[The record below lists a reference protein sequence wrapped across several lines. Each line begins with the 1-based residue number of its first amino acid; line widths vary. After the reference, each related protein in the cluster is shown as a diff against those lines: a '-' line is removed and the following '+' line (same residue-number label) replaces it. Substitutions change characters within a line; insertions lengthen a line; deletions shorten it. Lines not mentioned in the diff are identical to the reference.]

1 LALRTESKT
10 ERQKIFL
17 AGPPF
22 LKSHAT
28 FFHMKTKY
36 LLLLPALALT
46 TTACNNKKVDLTS
59 DKGKMSY
66 IVGQQI
72 GGQLK
77 QNKLDID
84 SDTLAASIG
93 DVLAGK
99 EPRISKADM
108 EAVVQKIQAAE
119 AAKGEEAAK
128 TNLATGTKFLE
139 ENKTKPGVKTTASG
153 LQYLVIT
160 EGKGA
165 SPKATDT
172 VKVHYV
178 GTLLDGTKFD
188 SSIDRGQPV
197 EFPLNQVIPGW
208 TEALQLMKVGGKN
221 KLFIPAN
228 IAYGPQGRPGIP
240 GNSTLIFEVELL
252 EILKAKK

>member
-1 LALRTESKT
+1 MNKNKLL
-10 ERQKIFL
+10 F
-17 AGPPF
+17 
-22 LKSHAT
+22 
-28 FFHMKTKY
+28 
-36 LLLLPALALT
+36 LLLPALAA
-46 TTACNNKKVDLTS
+46 TACTGKKADLSS

-66 IVGQQI
+66 MIGQQI
-72 GGQLK
+72 GNQFK

-84 SDTLAASIG
+84 PDTLAASIS
-93 DVLAGK
+93 DVLSGK
-99 EPRISKADM
+99 ESRLTQADM
-108 EAVVQKIQAAE
+108 EGIVQKMQASQKAAAE
-119 AAKGEEAAK
+119 AEAGA
-128 TNLATGTKFLE
+128 NLEKGTKFLA
-139 ENKTKPGVKTTASG
+139 ENKSKPGVITTASG
-153 LQYLVIT
+153 LQYQVIT
-160 EGKGA
+160 EGKGP

-188 SSIDRGQPV
+188 SSVDRGQPV
-197 EFPLNQVIPGW
+197 EFALNQVIPGW

-252 EILKAKK
+252 GINKAGK

>member
-1 LALRTESKT
+1 MPV
-10 ERQKIFL
+10 F
-17 AGPPF
+17 
-22 LKSHAT
+22 
-28 FFHMKTKY
+28 
-36 LLLLPALALT
+36 ALAA
-46 TTACNNKKVDLTS
+46 TACTGKKADLSS

-66 IVGQQI
+66 MIGQQI
-72 GGQLK
+72 GGQFK
-77 QNKLDID
+77 QGKLDID
-84 SDTLAASIG
+84 PDTLAASIS

-99 EPRISKADM
+99 ESRLSKEEM
-108 EAVVQKIQAAE
+108 EAVVKKVQAGQQAEAE
-119 AAKGEEAAK
+119 AAAK
-128 TNLATGTKFLE
+128 ANLESGTKFLE
-139 ENKTKPGVKTTASG
+139 ANKAKPGVITTASG
-153 LQYLVIT
+153 LQYQVIT

-172 VKVHYV
+172 VKVHYL
-178 GTLLDGTKFD
+178 GTLIDGTKFD
-188 SSIDRGQPV
+188 SSYDRGQPV

-252 EILKAKK
+252 GIEKPAKK

>member
-1 LALRTESKT
+1 MNKNKLL
-10 ERQKIFL
+10 F
-17 AGPPF
+17 
-22 LKSHAT
+22 
-28 FFHMKTKY
+28 
-36 LLLLPALALT
+36 LLLPALAA
-46 TTACNNKKVDLTS
+46 TACTGKKADLSS

-66 IVGQQI
+66 MIGQQI
-72 GGQLK
+72 GNQFK

-84 SDTLAASIG
+84 PDTLAASIS
-93 DVLAGK
+93 DVLSGK
-99 EPRISKADM
+99 ESRLTQADM
-108 EAVVQKIQAAE
+108 EGIVQKMQASQKAAAE
-119 AAKGEEAAK
+119 AEAGA
-128 TNLATGTKFLE
+128 NLEKGTKFLA
-139 ENKTKPGVKTTASG
+139 ENKSKPGVVTTASG
-153 LQYLVIT
+153 LQYQVIT
-160 EGKGA
+160 EGKGP

-188 SSIDRGQPV
+188 SSVDRGQPV
-197 EFPLNQVIPGW
+197 EFALNQVIPGW

-252 EILKAKK
+252 GINKAGK

>member
-1 LALRTESKT
+1 MNKNTLT
-10 ERQKIFL
+10 
-17 AGPPF
+17 
-22 LKSHAT
+22 
-28 FFHMKTKY
+28 
-36 LLLLPALALT
+36 LLLIPALL
-46 TTACNNKKVDLTS
+46 TTACNSKKADLSS

-66 IVGQQI
+66 IIGQQI
-72 GGQLK
+72 GGQFK
-77 QNKLDID
+77 QNKMDID
-84 SDTLAASIG
+84 PDTLAASIS

-99 EPRISKADM
+99 ESRLTQAEM
-108 EAVVQKIQAAE
+108 QATVEKIQATQKAEAE
-119 AAKGEEAAK
+119 AAAK
-128 TNLATGTKFLE
+128 ANLETGTKFLE
-139 ENKTKPGVKTTASG
+139 ENKSKPGVTTTASG
-153 LQYLVIT
+153 LQYQVIT

-178 GTLLDGTKFD
+178 GTLIDGTKFD

-252 EILKAKK
+252 DIVKPAKK